1 MAPRLCLRSSS
12 WLAWYVC
19 SHNLDLKQVYH
30 LRPRLTNGPGVQF
43 HTPLAFHHHQTWD
56 TLWAPA
62 HKEIGLRRNER
73 GSIQPAGAVQFWL
86 PDSPRWLLLSGAG
99 KSRAEKDLVRARG
112 STADAAAVQR
122 ELAGIEKSVR
132 EAQAMA
138 NPGMHLPA

>member
-1 MAPRLCLRSSS
+1 M
-12 WLAWYVC
+12 
-19 SHNLDLKQVYH
+19 
-30 LRPRLTNGPGVQF
+30 
-43 HTPLAFHHHQTWD
+43 
-56 TLWAPA
+56 
-62 HKEIGLRRNER
+62 
-73 GSIQPAGAVQFWL
+73 QFWL

-138 NPGMHLPA
+138 DPGMHLLGRLLALPSACSCLHDGPSWAALQLP